1 MKIDIEEAV
10 NTARI
15 ALNLSN
21 EQAAEYAKQ
30 LNKQAEAA
38 KEDASNSRTPKSKKE
53 FRAICISDNEEIRK
67 TVENATLYIFQ
78 KDVDTDINL
87 PEILEAVRLSFNETK
102 KGKKNP
108 IQTNDDLLRTAK
120 PKLFKEHKIAPKTR
134 EPLYV
139 HTITNTI
146 EGVIIK
152 DS

>member
-1 MKIDIEEAV
+1 MKIDIESAI
-10 NTARI
+10 NAARQT
-15 ALNLSN
+15 LGLSD
-21 EQAAEYAKQ
+21 EQTRAYAKELEQ
-30 LNKQAEAA
+30 QAEAA
-38 KEDASNSRTPKSKKE
+38 KEDAASSRVPKSKKE
-53 FRAICISDNEEIRK
+53 FRAVCISDNEEIRK

-78 KDVDTDINL
+78 KDVDQDINL

-120 PKLFKEHKIAPKTR
+120 PKSYKEHKIAVKTR
-134 EPLYV
+134 EPIYI
-139 HTITNTI
+139 HAISNAI

>member
-10 NTARI
+10 NTART

-30 LNKQAEAA
+30 LTQQAEAA
-38 KEDASNSRTPKSKKE
+38 KEDASNSRQKKSKKE
-53 FRAICISDNEEIRK
+53 FRAICISDNEEVRK

-78 KDVDTDINL
+78 KDVDQEINL
-87 PEILEAVRLSFNETK
+87 PEILESVRLAFNETK

-120 PKLFKEHKIAPKTR
+120 PKVYKEFKIAVKTR
-134 EPLYV
+134 EPVYI
-139 HTITNTI
+139 HGISNI
-146 EGVIIK
+146 IDGVVLK
-152 DS
+152 K